1 MSSSPSSPV
10 NAAPVQEGD
19 ILASKYRVEKVLGVG
34 GMGVVVAAEHIELSQ
49 KVALKFL
56 LKQAAANEALVGR
69 FLREARA
76 SVRLKGA
83 HVAKTLDVG
92 RLEDGAPYI
101 VMEFLD
107 GHDLH
112 AEIRGAEGP
121 LPIETAVSYVVQA
134 AEGLAEA
141 HSLGI
146 VHRDLKPGNLFLTR
160 GVDGRPLVKVLDFG
174 ISKTMD
180 PSVGGDGLS
189 LTNTSML
196 LGSPLYMSPEQM
208 RSSKHVDER
217 SDLWALGAI
226 AFELLTGRVPFE
238 ADTILELCFKVAQE
252 KAPNPSTL
260 RADLPPELCEA
271 VMKCLEKDPGD
282 RFSNVG
288 ELALAFEPFA
298 LTRERGTAERA
309 LDVLGT
315 GKRPPMRSLPAVAA
329 SAPTPPATPA
339 PVVAPG
345 VPQSSPSQAEAVAP
359 AAWGTTQ
366 AHTPTKSKRG
376 IFAAVVGVVVVAA
389 LAGTLLASRNKG
401 PEIPPATAASAIP
414 SAANANANASANAN
428 ANASDASAVVAPSAV
443 LTATS
448 GASGSAVAAGVN
460 AGGGVVKSGARTA
473 TPIVSSAGS
482 AKTTKPGAS
491 SAASGPASGP
501 ASTASIAPAASAAPT
516 TDPAGFIKV
525 RE

>member
-1 MSSSPSSPV
+1 MTSSPESPGS
-10 NAAPVQEGD
+10 AAPVKEGD

-56 LKQAAANEALVGR
+56 LK
-69 FLREARA
+69 
-76 SVRLKGA
+76 
-83 HVAKTLDVG
+83 
-92 RLEDGAPYI
+92 
-101 VMEFLD
+101 
-107 GHDLH
+107 
-112 AEIRGAEGP
+112 
-121 LPIETAVSYVVQA
+121 QA

-180 PSVGGDGLS
+180 PSIGGDGLS

-252 KAPNPSTL
+252 KAPNPLTL
-260 RADLPPELCEA
+260 RADLPHELCEA

-282 RFSNVG
+282 RFPNVG
-288 ELALAFEPFA
+288 ELARAFEPFA
-298 LTRERGTAERA
+298 LARDRGTAERA

-315 GKRPPMRSLPAVAA
+315 GKRPPMRSLPAVAV

-339 PVVAPG
+339 ALAAPG
-345 VPQSSPSQAEAVAP
+345 VAQSSPSQAEAVAP

-366 AHTPTKSKRG
+366 AHTTTKSRKG
-376 IFAAVVGVVVVAA
+376 IVAAIGAVVVVAA
-389 LAGTLLASRNKG
+389 LAGTMLAARNKTHESAAAG
-401 PEIPPATAASAIP
+401 AGSAMPTAASGVNA
-414 SAANANANASANAN
+414 SASAGANANANANT
-428 ANASDASAVVAPSAV
+428 SDASVSVAVAPSAV
-443 LTATS
+443 VATTGATAVATS
-448 GASGSAVAAGVN
+448 A
-460 AGGGVVKSGARTA
+460 VVKSGGRAG
-473 TPIVSSAGS
+473 TPVAASSS
-482 AKTTKPGAS
+482 VAKAMKPAAS
-491 SAASGPASGP
+491 SAASGPAP
-501 ASTASIAPAASAAPT
+501 APGGAPT

>member
-1 MSSSPSSPV
+1 MSSSPTSPG
-10 NAAPVQEGD
+10 NAAPVKEGD

-56 LKQAAANEALVGR
+56 LKQAAANDALVGR

-101 VMEFLD
+101 VMEYLD

-260 RADLPPELCEA
+260 RADLPNELCEA

-288 ELALAFEPFA
+288 ELAQAFEPFA
-298 LTRERGTAERA
+298 LPRDRGTAERA

-315 GKRPPMRSLPAVAA
+315 GKRPPMRSIPAVAT
-329 SAPTPPATPA
+329 SSPTPPATPA
-339 PVVAPG
+339 PVAAPAPG
-345 VPQSSPSQAEAVAP
+345 VPQSSPSQAEAVAA

-366 AHTPTKSKRG
+366 AHPPTRSKKG
-376 IFAAVVGVVVVAA
+376 IVAAIGGVVVVAA
-389 LAGTLLASRNKG
+389 LAGTMLASRNKV
-401 PEIPPATAASAIP
+401 PETAPAMAASAMP
-414 SAANANANASANAN
+414 SAASTASASADAN
-428 ANASDASAVVAPSAV
+428 DASAAVVPSAVVAGTAGTAAPS
-443 LTATS
+443 
-448 GASGSAVAAGVN
+448 GVN
-460 AGGGVVKSGARTA
+460 ASALVVKSGGRTG
-473 TPIVSSAGS
+473 TPIASSAGS
-482 AKTTKPGAS
+482 AGSGKGTKPGAS
-491 SAASGPASGP
+491 SAASGPS
-501 ASTASIAPAASAAPT
+501 APAASAHPGASAPPGAPT